1 MGKFQLSFTL
11 LIAYAVPGLL
21 GVYSLSLHF
30 EPINYLFGLDT
41 AHSSTTVIIP
51 LTLLVLG
58 AGIIINALTWA
69 FLRPLIHLFGV
80 KKPDLDYSKLTKDKI
95 EQYNIIVESS
105 YRCYQSYS
113 NLLTSI
119 LILLIAIFTSQ
130 DGISM
135 KAIAPFCIVMLVL
148 LAASRDSLLRSY
160 ERMSKLL
167 I

>member
-1 MGKFQLSFTL
+1 MNQVHNWYAKFFIFLYLQFRITNSGQDREIFQFIGFEVGKFQLSFTL

-105 YRCYQSYS
+105 YRYYQSYS

-130 DGISM
+130 
-135 KAIAPFCIVMLVL
+135 
-148 LAASRDSLLRSY
+148 
-160 ERMSKLL
+160 
-167 I
+167 